1 MPYAVSKAAVDKYV
15 KDLAKKL
22 AGSGVIMSLL
32 DPGWLRTDL
41 GGPRA
46 PNAVETVLP
55 GALAPALLADGEAS
69 GQLYRAQEHRQ

>member
-1 MPYAVSKAAVDKYV
+1 MN
-15 KDLAKKL
+15 
-22 AGSGVIMSLL
+22 LL

-55 GALAPALLADGEAS
+55 GALVPVLVEDGTCGKFFCA
-69 GQLYRAQEHRQ
+69 QDYR